1 VVYCTIST
9 LIAVIVTKKTVSCC
23 HKLTKTA
30 TLSCWEE
37 GGGLCPE
44 DANSNTLSYIVTE
57 MVSLACI
64 KPITGLKDAPFS
76 YLRDVPKNSIKSLWA
91 LSQSKAPRC
100 STCCICNNFISAK
113 IL

>member
-1 VVYCTIST
+1 MPSSELQINKKQRKTTTTINIQWYIVPFHINNCYCY
-9 LIAVIVTKKTVSCC
+9 KKTVSCC

-44 DANSNTLSYIVTE
+44 DANSNTLSYVVTE

-64 KPITGLKDAPFS
+64 KPITGLKMHLFP
-76 YLRDVPKNSIKSLWA
+76 
-91 LSQSKAPRC
+91 
-100 STCCICNNFISAK
+100 ISEMCQK
-113 IL
+113 TV